1 MIEGHCVENSLQKV
15 AERPAPPR
23 PDFDLKAAMAELLA
37 LRARVAEEERE
48 AMVAHS

>member
-1 MIEGHCVENSLQKV
+1 MMEGYYVENSLHKV
-15 AERPAPPR
+15 AERPAPPK

-37 LRARVAEEERE
+37 LRARVAEAERQ

>member
-1 MIEGHCVENSLQKV
+1 MIEGYFAENSLYKV
-15 AERPAPPR
+15 AERAALPK

-37 LRARVAEEERE
+37 LRARVEEAERQ

>member
-1 MIEGHCVENSLQKV
+1 MIEGFSAENSLYKV

-23 PDFDLKAAMAELLA
+23 PDFDLKAAMAELVA
-37 LRARVAEEERE
+37 LRAMVAEAERQ

>member
-1 MIEGHCVENSLQKV
+1 MIEGYCVENSLHKV

-23 PDFDLKAAMAELLA
+23 SDSDLKAAMDGLLA
-37 LRARVAEEERE
+37 LRARVAEAERQ

>member
-1 MIEGHCVENSLQKV
+1 VIEGYCAENSLYKV
-15 AERPAPPR
+15 AERAAPPR

-37 LRARVAEEERE
+37 LRARVEGAERQ